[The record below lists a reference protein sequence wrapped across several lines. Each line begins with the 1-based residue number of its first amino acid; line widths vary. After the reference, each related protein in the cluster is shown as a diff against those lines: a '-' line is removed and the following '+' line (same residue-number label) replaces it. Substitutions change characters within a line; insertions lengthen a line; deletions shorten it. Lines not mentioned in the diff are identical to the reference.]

1 MLETYD
7 DRMQVATNLIFPHLR
22 LTENLLMMATPRTVK
37 RMVMTMWIQMRSLSP
52 SRFEMVVCPNW
63 SAFAHFPSPP

>member
-1 MLETYD
+1 MLVD
-7 DRMQVATNLIFPHLR
+7 LMQHISFVIPSHLR

-52 SRFEMVVCPNW
+52 SRLEMVVCPNW